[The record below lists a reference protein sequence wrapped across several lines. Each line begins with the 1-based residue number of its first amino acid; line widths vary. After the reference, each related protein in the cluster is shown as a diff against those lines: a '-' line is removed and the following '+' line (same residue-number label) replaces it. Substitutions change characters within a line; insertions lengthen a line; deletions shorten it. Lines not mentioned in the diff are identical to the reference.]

1 MSRRRSLDHGHP
13 AAQGCPAG
21 TTPGTGDGRAST
33 PNGVA
38 AGALPFIRL
47 AKQRCAAGIAK
58 RLECAGRA
66 ERRRRFWPP
75 QARPRTPD
83 ATRAKARSRQRALA
97 PWHAGGLRFPLSSP
111 HILCGVV

>member
-13 AAQGCPAG
+13 SAQGCPAG
-21 TTPGTGDGRAST
+21 TTLGSGGGRAST
-33 PNGVA
+33 PNRVA
-38 AGALPFIRL
+38 AGALPSIRF

-75 QARPRTPD
+75 QARPGTP
-83 ATRAKARSRQRALA
+83 AVPSPKLRQERHVKAA
-97 PWHAGGLRFPLSSP
+97 
-111 HILCGVV
+111 